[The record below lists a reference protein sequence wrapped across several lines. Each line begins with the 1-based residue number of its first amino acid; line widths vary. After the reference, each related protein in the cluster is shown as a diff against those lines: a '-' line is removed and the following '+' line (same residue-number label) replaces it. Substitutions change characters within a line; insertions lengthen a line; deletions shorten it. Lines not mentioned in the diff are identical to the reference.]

1 MTISTPLFLLSAFLI
16 TTGIAVL
23 AVGVFGIFKI
33 KYVLN
38 RLHAAAMLDSL
49 GLLLIAAGVMVI
61 RGFSYD
67 SAKLLMMIALFW
79 IASPLCS
86 HLVMALEVATNK
98 EYKKVAKV
106 TTLKELKEEEDN

>member
-1 MTISTPLFLLSAFLI
+1 MTISTPIFLLSALFI
-16 TTGIAVL
+16 TAGIAVL
-23 AVGVFGIFKI
+23 VVGVFGIFKI

-49 GLLLIAAGVMVI
+49 GLLLISLGVMVI

-67 SAKLLMMIALFW
+67 SAKLFMMIALFW

-86 HLVMALEVATNK
+86 HLLIALEVATNSD
-98 EYKKVAKV
+98 YKKVAKV
-106 TTLKELKEEEDN
+106 TTLEELEKEDA

>member
-1 MTISTPLFLLSAFLI
+1 MTINTITFFFSALLIIS
-16 TTGIAVL
+16 GMAVL
-23 AVGVFGIFKI
+23 AVGVIGIFRF

-49 GLLLIAAGVMVI
+49 GLLLILAGVMVI

-79 IASPLCS
+79 IASPVCS
-86 HLVMALEVATNK
+86 HLLSSLEVFTNQNLDRD
-98 EYKKVAKV
+98 ARSV
-106 TTLKELKEEEDN
+106 TLEELEKEEEE

>member
-1 MTISTPLFLLSAFLI
+1 MTINTITFFFSALLIIS
-16 TTGIAVL
+16 GMAVL
-23 AVGVFGIFKI
+23 AVGVIGIFRF

-49 GLLLIAAGVMVI
+49 GLLLILAGVMVI

-79 IASPLCS
+79 IASPVCS
-86 HLVMALEVATNK
+86 HLLAQPVCPFPEALTR
-98 EYKKVAKV
+98 
-106 TTLKELKEEEDN
+106 LG

>member
-1 MTISTPLFLLSAFLI
+1 MIISTPRFLLSALFV
-16 TTGIAVL
+16 TAGIAVL
-23 AVGVFGIFKI
+23 IIGVFGIFKI

-49 GLLLIAAGVMVI
+49 GLLMIAVGVMII

-86 HLVMALEVATNK
+86 HLLIALEVATSK
-98 EYKKVAKV
+98 DYKKDAKV
-106 TTLKELKEEEDN
+106 TTLEELEKEDAV